1 VGARQEPAESG
12 GEREKRPV
20 APSTAYARWWFGVAG
35 VIDFLSLPAAAD
47 ACALNT
53 QTAAPVNSAGYYCT
67 NPDGSDFPSRVSGA
81 SPAIL
86 LGARLGY
93 VINTYP
99 TGDAAVHEHHA
110 FGSRVH
116 FEARGTYVFGDAPL
130 THEGFAP
137 TVFVAAGMAEF
148 DGHVA
153 TIASMNQKG
162 STVPYSQPVNAW
174 LTNGP
179 WFLALGGGARY
190 QLSPRAAFNA
200 LIRANAA
207 FGGGAL
213 LTFGPEIAFQY
224 GL

>member
-1 VGARQEPAESG
+1 
-12 GEREKRPV
+12 
-20 APSTAYARWWFGVAG
+20 

-53 QTAAPVNSAGYYCT
+53 QTAAPVNSAGYHCT

-81 SPAIL
+81 QNASLIPNQAGNVAGGLHPGDLRALLAVDYALSPAIL